1 MGTEQLFPRDRVTVM
16 GVLNATPDSFS
27 DGGRLL
33 DEFGAASPDRVLA
46 AARALTDSGA
56 HLLDVGGE
64 STRPGAAT
72 VSVQEEIDRTAG
84 VIELLAGELDVPI
97 SIDSRRAPV
106 ALAALGAGARLVNDV
121 SGLFSDPDL
130 AGVVA
135 DAGAVLILGHMRGTP
150 ATMQRDPHYADV
162 LEEVAGEL
170 EASVGRART
179 AGVPSRNLVVDPGI
193 GFGKR
198 FEDNLELLAHLGW
211 LKGRLGL
218 PVMVGA
224 SRKAFLGTIT
234 GDPVAEREQ
243 ASHAACAVAAFTGAD
258 AVRVHDAAGAWRAAA
273 VGRAI
278 GSARRKELP

>member
-1 MGTEQLFPRDRVTVM
+1 M

-106 ALAALGAGARLVNDV
+106 ALAALGAGARLVNDI

>member
-1 MGTEQLFPRDRVTVM
+1 MGTEQFFPRDRVTVM

-258 AVRVHDAAGAWRAAA
+258 AVRVHDAGGAWRAAA